1 MILGYPG
8 GSNVITRSLKE
19 GSRSERRCDFG
30 SRGQRASLEDV
41 MLLALRAED
50 GATSQGMPV
59 ARKGKETE
67 PPKSL

>member
-8 GSNVITRSLKE
+8 GSNVITRSLKV
-19 GSRSERRCDFG
+19 GSRSERRCDFR

-41 MLLALRAED
+41 DSEGGRW
-50 GATSQGMPV
+50 GHKPKVPV